1 MLEANLRFA
10 LLSVADHQQ
19 LKATPPERAKWVTVG
34 VVSGFAFAIAALLVT
49 VTLRLH
55 SFYARKLLQVRV
67 FCIIFLVVTK
77 MALIATCDL
86 YADRHNMACLYTQ
99 NNGNF
104 YCSSHFHFGY
114 NL

>member
-1 MLEANLRFA
+1 VEENLRFA

-34 VVSGFAFAIAALLVT
+34 MVSGFAFALAALLVT

-67 FCIIFLVVTK
+67 SHLSFFRNKKL
-77 MALIATCDL
+77 ALLSRLAIYMPTAV
-86 YADRHNMACLYTQ
+86 YGM
-99 NNGNF
+99 
-104 YCSSHFHFGY
+104 SHKHVE
-114 NL
+114 